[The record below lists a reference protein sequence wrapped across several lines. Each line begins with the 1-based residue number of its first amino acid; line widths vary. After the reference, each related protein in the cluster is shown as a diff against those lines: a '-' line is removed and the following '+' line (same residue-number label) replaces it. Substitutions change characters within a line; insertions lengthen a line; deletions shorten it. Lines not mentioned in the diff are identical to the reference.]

1 WRDAWWRV
9 RLVWGA
15 RDPPPQLAPH
25 PRVERAEGLVEEQH
39 GRVDR
44 ERAREP
50 HPLALAARELRWV
63 ALRKPLE
70 LDELQQSV
78 HAVRDLRL
86 RPLPDLQAERD
97 VVVDGQGLKGRVV
110 LEDEADAAVLRWAT
124 RHVDTVD
131 HDAPG
136 VGALEPGDDP
146 QQGRLAAAAGAEER
160 GERALGHLHR
170 DVVECDEVVEAL
182 RDAQG
187 RDGHQCL
194 APFGW
199 RTSIATRTRIAV
211 AASTNA
217 MPYAGA

>member
-44 ERAREP
+44 ERASEP
-50 HPLALAARELRWV
+50 HALALAARELRRV
-63 ALRKPLE
+63 ALREPLE
-70 LDELQQSV
+70 LDELQQPV

-97 VVVDGQGLKGRVV
+97 VVVDGHVLEGRVV
-110 LEDEADAAVLRWAT
+110 LEDEADAAVLRWAA
-124 RHVDTVD
+124 RHVDAVD

-136 VGALEPGDDP
+136 VRALEAGDDP
-146 QQGRLAAAAGAEER
+146 QQGRLGAAAVDEET
-160 GERALGHLHR
+160 LG
-170 DVVECDEVVEAL
+170 
-182 RDAQG
+182 
-187 RDGHQCL
+187 
-194 APFGW
+194 
-199 RTSIATRTRIAV
+199 RTRAH
-211 AASTNA
+211 
-217 MPYAGA
+217 